1 MNTRRSFIK
10 RAGVMG
16 ALAAGGFKVAGASPQ
31 ERAKKQPTPDGERDL
46 QCIVT
51 GQSKS
56 GKSIVV
62 NRAPV
67 KPLTVALMPGCEFY
81 RLWGSDSMVTLP
93 SDGTLPSQPQFF
105 PPKNGFRFGM
115 FTLPPATST
124 STSTNTNTSPSAEP
138 SPSSAL
144 VQEMEQKLPGVLQA
158 LEPDHPGM
166 HTTDTV
172 DFDVVVFGEVVLE
185 LDDGAEVLLKAGD
198 CVIQNGTRHAWH
210 NRSSEKCIIA
220 FSLVGADR
228 KTLPR

>member
-1 MNTRRSFIK
+1 M
-10 RAGVMG
+10 GV
-16 ALAAGGFKVAGASPQ
+16 LAAGGAFKFASAAPPENGGTPRTVA
-31 ERAKKQPTPDGERDL
+31 GERDPH
-46 QCIVT
+46 CVVT
-51 GQSKS
+51 GQTKS

-62 NRAPV
+62 RHAAL
-67 KPLTVALMPGCEFY
+67 KPLTVALMPGIEFY
-81 RLWGSDSMVTLP
+81 RLWGSDSTPSLP
-93 SDGTLPSQPQFF
+93 SDGSPSPQSQYF

-124 STSTNTNTSPSAEP
+124 SAQP

-144 VQEMEQKLPGVLQA
+144 VQEVEQKLPGVLQA

-185 LDDGAEVLLKAGD
+185 LDDGTEVVLKAGD

-210 NRSSEKCIIA
+210 NRSGQKCMIA

-228 KTLPR
+228 KTVPT